1 MARLSY
7 PDPGALPP
15 QTAAALAT
23 LPVRNVFSMMAHAT
37 TLAPPVFEFTNV
49 LFKGMQ
55 LDARLRQV
63 AILRVGYLCESQY
76 EVYHHEKA
84 GRAAGLSAEEMNAL
98 QKDAAQQ
105 GLGPKETGVE
115 RFDEEMTLPL
125 NASEQA
131 FAAVKAFLSE
141 REIVALTLVVGFYN
155 MVARF
160 LETLEIEIEPRS
172 AKQEVR

>member
-1 MARLSY
+1 MARLPY
-7 PDPGALPP
+7 PDPGVLPP

-23 LPVRNVFSMMAHAT
+23 LPVRNVFSMMAHAA

-49 LFKGMQ
+49 LFKDMQ
-55 LDARLRQV
+55 LEARLRQV

-98 QKDAAQQ
+98 KKGAAQHC
-105 GLGPKETGVE
+105 LGPREIGVA
-115 RFDEEMTLPL
+115 RFAEEMTLQVK
-125 NASEQA
+125 ASEQA
-131 FAAVKAFLSE
+131 FAAVRAFLSE
-141 REIVALTLVVGFYN
+141 REMVELTLVVGFYN

-172 AKQEVR
+172 AKQGGR

>member
-98 QKDAAQQ
+98 KKGAAQQ
-105 GLGPKETGVE
+105 CLGPKETGVA
-115 RFDEEMTLPL
+115 RFAEEMTLQVK
-125 NASEQA
+125 ASEQA
-131 FAAVKAFLSE
+131 FAAVRAFLSE
-141 REIVALTLVVGFYN
+141 REIVELTLVVGFYN